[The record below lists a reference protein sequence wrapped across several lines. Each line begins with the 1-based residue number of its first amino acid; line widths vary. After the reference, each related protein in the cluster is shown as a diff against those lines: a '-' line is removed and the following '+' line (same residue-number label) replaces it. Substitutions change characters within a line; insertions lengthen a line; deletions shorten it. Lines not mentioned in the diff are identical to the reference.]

1 MIDHISIR
9 NFAIIENTDV
19 DLNDGLNIIT
29 GETGSGKSILIEA
42 VSLALGSRADS
53 SCVRTGT
60 DKAVVELSGDLD
72 GKDIVI
78 RREVSRT
85 GKNLIKVNGDM
96 VTLAELNRITRRMAD
111 IHGQYDNQSLL
122 DPEFHIVLLDS
133 YRADLIKGL
142 KENTAALYHKYSS
155 VKSELIKLLN
165 HEKQSKRDL
174 DFHKFEADEI
184 DSACL
189 VPSED
194 ESLDKK
200 IDLLKNSER
209 IYEELE
215 TVYSALSS
223 EGAAL
228 DSLNAG
234 LSAMEDLKRFSS
246 GLSDASSEYTDIY
259 YRLQDLSREVVRIRD
274 SVSFSQEELDE
285 AISRKSTIDNLK
297 KKYASSIDEILDYR
311 ADLEEKIRVIENF
324 DTEKADLEKE
334 LLSVRRDLIEACNSL
349 TAARKDAA
357 VELSEK
363 TLRELND
370 LNFKDAAIEISV
382 TPLPQP
388 QEDGMDKVEI
398 LISTNKGE
406 PLKPLYKVASGG
418 EISRIMLA
426 FKNVISSYDS
436 IPTLIFDEIDNGI
449 SGYTASVV
457 ASKLKE
463 IAKDHQIICITH
475 LPQIAAAGDH
485 NYRIYKESDDA
496 STFTHLEYLDSET
509 KVGEIA
515 RLIGGATITENTLI
529 SARELIEGRK

>member
-189 VPSED
+189 VPGED

-223 EGAAL
+223 DGAAL

-285 AISRKSTIDNLK
+285 AISRKSTIDKLK

-334 LLSVRRDLIEACNSL
+334 LLSVRRELIEACSSL

>member
-1 MIDHISIR
+1 M
-9 NFAIIENTDV
+9 
-19 DLNDGLNIIT
+19 
-29 GETGSGKSILIEA
+29 
-42 VSLALGSRADS
+42 
-53 SCVRTGT
+53 
-60 DKAVVELSGDLD
+60 
-72 GKDIVI
+72 
-78 RREVSRT
+78 
-85 GKNLIKVNGDM
+85 
-96 VTLAELNRITRRMAD
+96 
-111 IHGQYDNQSLL
+111 
-122 DPEFHIVLLDS
+122 
-133 YRADLIKGL
+133 
-142 KENTAALYHKYSS
+142 
-155 VKSELIKLLN
+155 
-165 HEKQSKRDL
+165 
-174 DFHKFEADEI
+174 
-184 DSACL
+184 
-189 VPSED
+189 
-194 ESLDKK
+194 
-200 IDLLKNSER
+200 
-209 IYEELE
+209 
-215 TVYSALSS
+215 
-223 EGAAL
+223 
-228 DSLNAG
+228 
-234 LSAMEDLKRFSS
+234 
-246 GLSDASSEYTDIY
+246 
-259 YRLQDLSREVVRIRD
+259 
-274 SVSFSQEELDE
+274 
-285 AISRKSTIDNLK
+285 
-297 KKYASSIDEILDYR
+297 
-311 ADLEEKIRVIENF
+311 
-324 DTEKADLEKE
+324 
-334 LLSVRRDLIEACNSL
+334 
-349 TAARKDAA
+349 
-357 VELSEK
+357 
-363 TLRELND
+363 ND

>member
-189 VPSED
+189 VPGED

-223 EGAAL
+223 DGAAL

-363 TLRELND
+363 TLSELND

>member
-142 KENTAALYHKYSS
+142 KENTEALYHKYSS

-189 VPSED
+189 VPGED

-223 EGAAL
+223 DGAAL